1 MLRVVVNFVLTKA
14 LQNINYEYRDMAGTK
29 LVHSCISVTE
39 IQSTGVISYEC
50 YIAKSYHV
58 SFISVAP
65 K

>member
-14 LQNINYEYRDMAGTK
+14 LQDMAGTK
-29 LVHSCISVTE
+29 LVHSRISVTE
-39 IQSTGVISYEC
+39 IRSTGVISYEC